1 MITKLKIG
9 TRKSKLAVWQANY
22 AKNKLEGLGLNCE
35 IVKIKSE
42 GDVNQITPLY
52 DFGVSGIFTKSL
64 DQALLNNDIDIAVH
78 SYKDVPVNLASG
90 LSIHCVFKRA
100 SSQDVLIFKEK
111 NVNFNNALTIATSS
125 IRRKTQWKNKYP
137 NHKIVSLRGNVES
150 RIAKLERNNWDGAIF
165 AKAGLDRL
173 SICPENKIVLD
184 WMIPSAAQGAIAI
197 ASRTNENELNN
208 LLKSISCS
216 STFHC
221 VNQERKFLKLMNG
234 GCSVP
239 ISAFA
244 KIEGD
249 RLVFKVSISTMDS
262 KNIIKVEDSFDCNDL
277 KTGEKMYKKILKNG
291 GKKILQELKKE
302 NEKN

>member
-1 MITKLKIG
+1 
-9 TRKSKLAVWQANY
+9 
-22 AKNKLEGLGLNCE
+22 
-35 IVKIKSE
+35 
-42 GDVNQITPLY
+42 
-52 DFGVSGIFTKSL
+52 
-64 DQALLNNDIDIAVH
+64 
-78 SYKDVPVNLASG
+78 
-90 LSIHCVFKRA
+90 
-100 SSQDVLIFKEK
+100 
-111 NVNFNNALTIATSS
+111 
-125 IRRKTQWKNKYP
+125 
-137 NHKIVSLRGNVES
+137 
-150 RIAKLERNNWDGAIF
+150 
-165 AKAGLDRL
+165 
-173 SICPENKIVLD
+173 
-184 WMIPSAAQGAIAI
+184 MIPSAAQGAIAI

-208 LLKSISCS
+208 LLKSISCR

>member
-137 NHKIVSLRGNVES
+137 NHKIVSLRGNIES
-150 RIAKLERNNWDGAIF
+150 RIAKLEKNNWDGAIF

-221 VNQERKFLKLMNG
+221 VSQERQFLKLMNG